1 MHFLRTALAG
11 IVAALALGNTAGAA
25 PSCTDVRDA
34 LRVTL
39 VAAHPTTTEELTATR
54 EEMDSIAAQIGAT
67 PEMVSAH
74 PLLLIVAQAGTHVE
88 IAHRVIERQDA
99 QGVAYVCDVP
109 RSVDVIIGAFKRRV
123 ILQREA
129 AADSCIRQALLDH
142 MAQHSRVLDAHIDL
156 FVDEHRDE
164 LAREIQALTRRAAA
178 DEATATHAFETG
190 VAALVGP
197 LYRQFEAKV
206 ESSRLEADTP
216 EAVEQL
222 GQACGESLRRLERKT
237 RASGQ
242 RASLSDRDIL

>member
-1 MHFLRTALAG
+1 MHALQTALAA
-11 IVAALALGNTAGAA
+11 IVTALALANTAAA
-25 PSCTDVRDA
+25 TPSCADVSDA
-34 LRVTL
+34 LTVGL

-54 EEMDSIAAQIGAT
+54 EEMDAIAVQIGAT
-67 PEMVSAH
+67 SEMRNAH

-123 ILQREA
+123 ILHREA
-129 AADSCIRQALLDH
+129 AADGCIRQALLDH

-164 LAREIQALTRRAAA
+164 LAREIQALTHRAAA

-190 VAALVGP
+190 VAALVGS
-197 LYRQFEAKV
+197 LYRQFEAEV
-206 ESSRLEADTP
+206 EQSRLEADTP
-216 EAVEQL
+216 QALEQL
-222 GQACGESLRRLERKT
+222 GQACGERLRRLERKT
-237 RASGQ
+237 RAGGQ
-242 RASLSDRDIL
+242 RASLPDHGVL